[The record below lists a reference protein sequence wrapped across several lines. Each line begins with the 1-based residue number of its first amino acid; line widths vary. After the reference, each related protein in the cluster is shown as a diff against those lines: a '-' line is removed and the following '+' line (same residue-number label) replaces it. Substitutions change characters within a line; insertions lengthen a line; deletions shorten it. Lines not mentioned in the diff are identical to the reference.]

1 MMGLTY
7 WLVKEKFMTEKL
19 FYPDWKE
26 LVVFADQGM
35 QPTILVETENY
46 KSIVAGMEPGNS
58 IPPHVEGP
66 AVFHF
71 LEGEGKMIVN
81 ENTFK
86 VKAGASVIVPPGA
99 NRGITADTRLAFLA
113 VRLLV

>member
-1 MMGLTY
+1 
-7 WLVKEKFMTEKL
+7 MTEKL